1 MVKNEYFYLTVE
13 EPVEAPVEAHLQ
25 PVPVPFPTT
34 TQRKPTAGM
43 TKVAPPLEDLLV
55 SGSLFVQHF
64 VSKSTPSYFPGIT
77 IRSVHRVIAL
87 YPRATSLHLS
97 RPRT

>member
-1 MVKNEYFYLTVE
+1 MMTNILHDDGKMVKNEYFYLTVE

-55 SGSLFVQHF
+55 LEDFMLSSLFVQLCRRYRF
-64 VSKSTPSYFPGIT
+64 
-77 IRSVHRVIAL
+77 
-87 YPRATSLHLS
+87 
-97 RPRT
+97 